1 MPASYIDRI
10 RREAFDILSDQNAPA
25 SRRQMAWN
33 FLLRFGAKQ

>member
-1 MPASYIDRI
+1 MPAAYIDRI
-10 RREAFDILSDQNAPA
+10 RREAFEILADGNAPI

>member
-1 MPASYIDRI
+1 MPAAYIDQR
-10 RREAFDILSDQNAPA
+10 RREAFDILNDLTAPI